1 MNDLLRDII
10 EKEEVAAFIDDV
22 MIVTEIEEEHDEI
35 VEEVLRRMEENGLFV
50 KLEKYVWKIREVRF
64 LEVIIGPNSVRIEK
78 EKIQGVVDQPVPK
91 SMKNIQKFLGLAN
104 YYRQF
109 VKDFVRV
116 AKLLHEMIITNKIL
130 TGCDT

>member
-78 EKIQGVVDQPVPK
+78 EKIQGVVD
-91 SMKNIQKFLGLAN
+91 
-104 YYRQF
+104 
-109 VKDFVRV
+109 
-116 AKLLHEMIITNKIL
+116 
-130 TGCDT
+130 